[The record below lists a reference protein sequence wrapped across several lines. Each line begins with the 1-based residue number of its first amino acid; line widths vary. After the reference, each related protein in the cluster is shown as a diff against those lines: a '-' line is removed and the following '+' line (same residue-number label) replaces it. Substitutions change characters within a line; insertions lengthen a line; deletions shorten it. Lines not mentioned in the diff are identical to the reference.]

1 MTPGLNLLFCALCSL
16 ILVGCSEAGHD
27 DLRFGLAAMP
37 VTLDPRYATDA
48 ASSRINRLIYD
59 RLVDFDDAMMP
70 APALASWRRLS
81 PLHYRFTLSRVA
93 VFSDGAQ
100 LTMAD
105 VRATY
110 AAILDPKQA
119 SPHRMSLTNIQ
130 SMDVIDDRVMDFTL
144 ERPDLLFPGRLS
156 IGILPAKLIA
166 DGHPFNTKPLGSG
179 AFECIEWPDEG
190 HLMLKR
196 RRDGLR
202 LSFIA
207 VKDPT
212 VRVLKL
218 VRGEIDML
226 QNDLPPELIDY
237 LARQPG
243 IHVQRAPGSKFA
255 YLGFNLDDPVSAN
268 PALRR
273 AIAIGIDREA
283 IIRHVLGGAA
293 RPATSLLPPDH
304 WAGNPVLEAPRYDPD
319 RARAILSAA
328 GLIGPH
334 RPELVY
340 KTSNDPFR
348 LRIATILQQQL
359 ARIGV
364 DVTLRSYDWGTFYG
378 DIKSGRFQMY
388 SLMWVGIKL
397 PDVFRYVFDSK
408 SIPPDGANRGRY
420 RSPEVDRL
428 IDEAEGADT
437 LDKAVKAYR
446 TLQARVMKDLP
457 YVPLWYEDNVFV
469 RRDSVMG
476 YRIAM
481 DGNFDGLKRVK
492 GTHVRS
498 TGQ

>member
-1 MTPGLNLLFCALCSL
+1 MQHG
-16 ILVGCSEAGHD
+16 G
-27 DLRFGLAAMP
+27 LRFGLAAMP

-59 RLVDFDDAMMP
+59 RLVDFDDSLMP
-70 APALASWRRLS
+70 APALAAWRRLS
-81 PLHYRFTLSRVA
+81 PRHYRFTLTKNA
-93 VFSDGAQ
+93 VFSNGAP

-110 AAILDPKQA
+110 ASILDPKQA
-119 SPHRMSLTNIQ
+119 SPHRMSLINIRA
-130 SMDVIDDRVMDFTL
+130 MEVIDDHVMDFTL
-144 ERPDLLFPGRLS
+144 EKPDLLFPGRLS
-156 IGILPAKLIA
+156 IGILPATFIA
-166 DGHPFNTKPLGSG
+166 KGHPFNTQPVGSG
-179 AFECIEWPDEG
+179 AFEFTEWPDEG
-190 HLMLKR
+190 HLILKR
-196 RRDGLR
+196 KRDGLR
-202 LSFIA
+202 LAFIA

-218 VRGEIDML
+218 VRREIDML

-237 LARQPG
+237 LSEQSG
-243 IHVQRAPGSKFA
+243 MHVKRAPGSKFA
-255 YLGFNLDDPVSAN
+255 YLGFNLDEPVSGN
-268 PALRR
+268 LALRQ
-273 AIAIGIDREA
+273 AIAVGIDREA
-283 IIRHVLGGAA
+283 IIHHVLGGAA

-304 WAGNPVLEAPRYDPD
+304 WAGNPDLEAPGYDPV

-328 GLIGPH
+328 GLVGER

-378 DIKSGRFQMY
+378 DIKAGRFQMF

-397 PDVFRYVFDSK
+397 PDIFRYVFHSE

-420 RSPEVDRL
+420 RSP
-428 IDEAEGADT
+428 GADHLIERAEDAKT
-437 LDKAVKAYR
+437 LGQAIKAYR
-446 TLQARVMKDLP
+446 ALQAKAMADLP

-469 RRDSVMG
+469 SRDNVID
-476 YRIAM
+476 YRMAM
-481 DGNFDGLKRVK
+481 DGNFDGLETVESR
-492 GTHVRS
+492 
-498 TGQ
+498 